1 MERAEESKRV
11 ESQFGQVEEAK
22 AGRIDEADVIA
33 DAERYEDAEKTQT
46 EEEDLSD
53 DGCDE

>member
-33 DAERYEDAEKTQT
+33 DADRYEDAEKTQT